1 MDGSKDCCH
10 LVGASRL
17 CYNPAAHEF
26 MHHSLKLDGAP

>member
-1 MDGSKDCCH
+1 MDGSKACFH

-26 MHHSLKLDGAP
+26 MPLSMILDGTS